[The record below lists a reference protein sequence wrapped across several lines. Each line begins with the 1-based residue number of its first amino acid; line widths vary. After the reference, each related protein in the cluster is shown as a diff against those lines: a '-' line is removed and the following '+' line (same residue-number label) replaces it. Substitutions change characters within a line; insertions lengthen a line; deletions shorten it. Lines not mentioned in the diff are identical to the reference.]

1 MYDESRF
8 RPPRL
13 PEITQEHAI
22 SQASRRTGRSP
33 LAWWYRHTTSEESER
48 DIIPRGQLASL
59 MLLLT
64 LVVSIAFIPAALT
77 SDNMH
82 VVPPVIVLFVVTFIG
97 IVLNRRGKTTYV
109 GILLVVAVDAALV
122 YTLLTYTHFVLP
134 QNAVPIYDMFVL
146 SDIIAVS
153 LLPIRSIFFVSLLH
167 SIFMCADIALQPHT
181 PDLQLLVDQTA
192 YSFMVRPLTIQIVVA
207 LITYLWV
214 RTTIKAVQRANKAEL
229 IADLERTIA
238 QQKRELD
245 EGVQQLLYT
254 LVRAANGDLQ
264 VRAPLAQE
272 HALWQVDIALN
283 TLLARLQRA
292 NVSEIELQR
301 IRAELGR
308 LIYMAREAKGKR
320 TMLWFRG
327 SGTELDPLMGELQGC
342 YIIQSPTGPQRM

>member
-1 MYDESRF
+1 MYPH
-8 RPPRL
+8 PPRL
-13 PEITQEHAI
+13 PEITQGHAI
-22 SQASRRTGRSP
+22 SQASRHKSKSP
-33 LAWWYRHTTSEESER
+33 LAWWYRFSSSEEAEQE
-48 DIIPRGQLASL
+48 IIPRSQLASL
-59 MLLLT
+59 LLLLT
-64 LVVSIAFIPAALT
+64 LIVSIAFIPAALT
-77 SDNMH
+77 SDNLH
-82 VVPPVIVLFVVTFIG
+82 VVPSVIGLFVITCIG
-97 IVLNRRGKTTYV
+97 IALNKRGKVTYV

-122 YTLLTYTHFVLP
+122 YTLLSYAHFVLP
-134 QNAVPIYDMFVL
+134 QNAVPIYDLFVL
-146 SDIIAVS
+146 SDIVAVS
-153 LLPIRSIFFVSLLH
+153 LLPIRSIFFVSLFH
-167 SIFMCADIALQPHT
+167 SVFMCADIVLQPHT
-181 PDLQLLVDQTA
+181 PDLQVLVDQTA
-192 YSFMVRPLTIQIVVA
+192 YNFMVRPLTIQIVVA

-301 IRAELGR
+301 IRTELGR

-342 YIIQSPTGPQRM
+342 YIIQSPTNQQRI

>member
-1 MYDESRF
+1 MYPH
-8 RPPRL
+8 PPRL
-13 PEITQEHAI
+13 PEITQEHAM
-22 SQASRRTGRSP
+22 SQASRRKGKSP
-33 LAWWYRHTTSEESER
+33 LAWWYRHTTAEESER

-64 LVVSIAFIPAALT
+64 LIVSIAFIPAALT
-77 SDNMH
+77 SDNLH
-82 VVPPVIVLFVVTFIG
+82 VVPPVIALFVFTFIG
-97 IVLNRRGKTTYV
+97 IALNRRGKTTYV
-109 GILLVVAVDAALV
+109 GILLIAAVDAALV
-122 YTLLTYTHFVLP
+122 YTLLTYAHFVLP

-146 SDIIAVS
+146 ADIIAVS
-153 LLPIRSIFFVSLLH
+153 LLPIRSIFFVSLVH
-167 SIFMCADIALQPHT
+167 SLFMCADIALQPHT
-181 PDLQLLVDQTA
+181 PDLQLLVDQTS

-214 RTTIKAVQRANKAEL
+214 RTTIRAVQRANKAEL

-238 QQKRELD
+238 EQKRELD

-264 VRAPLAQE
+264 VRTPLAQE

-283 TLLARLQRA
+283 TLLSRLQRA
-292 NVSEIELQR
+292 NVSEMELQR

-342 YIIQSPTGPQRM
+342 YLIQSPTGPQRI